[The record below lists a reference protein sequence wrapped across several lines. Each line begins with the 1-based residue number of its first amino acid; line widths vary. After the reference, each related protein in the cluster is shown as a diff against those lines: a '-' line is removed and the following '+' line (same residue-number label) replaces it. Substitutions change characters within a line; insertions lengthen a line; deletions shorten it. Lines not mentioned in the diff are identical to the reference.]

1 MQRRISRFRGLGT
14 PWWRRLPCRHV
25 SGSALGTPDFSPAC
39 LSFIPGERYPL
50 PIFPLC
56 SLRLPLEPCFQDK
69 YKSVSRRRE
78 KKGRLRR
85 DAALGNAPSEKIKR
99 CQTKVWRSQRVH
111 KNLFSVF
118 SVPSVRT
125 LFFKT
130 CTKAYRAVARRR
142 GAYAAMLVL
151 SVFSVRKPCFSFK
164 TCQLES
170 WRSQAFSG
178 RSQAYRAVAKRRGA
192 YAAMLRLRTFPRCS
206 QSVLGTFT
214 SVSRRREKKWRLR
227 RDAALGNATKAFPDV
242 PSEHSGTPRD
252 LKSSSLV

>member
-170 WRSQAFSG
+170 WRSQ
-178 RSQAYRAVAKRRGA
+178 
-192 YAAMLRLRTFPRCS
+192 
-206 QSVLGTFT
+206 SVLGTFT

-252 LKSSSLV
+252 LKSSILV